1 MKFGSLSWYSFWI
14 HSSTT
19 SFELAAGGGRV
30 VWEFTVSASPVSQSL
45 TGSSA
50 TTSPR
55 PRPYPKK
62 FRRGSNLVTN
72 RAPDRFW
79 KRPECRFDFLFA
91 SASDHS
97 LTPLPPSPS
106 AARFWNRPRCT
117 SANVW
122 FPLIFGFVTSLWFSS
137 HTRDSQLPSPWSCS
151 KYCSRSFGTRDLWSY
166 CSGGH
171 ASGAWGGG
179 TAVTP
184 VRASVRFRDRISAR
198 SFFAVRL
205 LIFPLGRCG
214 AASLKSAA

>member
-1 MKFGSLSWYSFWI
+1 MLSACTRTVPLSRPTLSFIAAASISVAFLRFKRNLANNSGSMKFGSLSWYSFWI

-55 PRPYPKK
+55 PRPYPTK

-137 HTRDSQLPSPWSCS
+137 HTRDSQLPFC
-151 KYCSRSFGTRDLWSY
+151 
-166 CSGGH
+166 
-171 ASGAWGGG
+171 
-179 TAVTP
+179 
-184 VRASVRFRDRISAR
+184 I
-198 SFFAVRL
+198 
-205 LIFPLGRCG
+205 
-214 AASLKSAA
+214 